1 MSELEPTELVN
12 AKHFI
17 ENGNFGKAFQ
27 VLKDF
32 GEKKDIS
39 QYEQISYYILMGSLS
54 DKLKEK
60 EKLLDYAERAYQAS
74 QGLKDSLQLV
84 DIYII
89 KSTAYISVY
98 KFEEALKL
106 LLQSEKILKSF
117 NLEASEEHIKRD
129 AEISRLRANIYFIM
143 REFDKALKYA
153 ELTLTLNKKL
163 NLKLGIVESL
173 DVMKN
178 IYYYLGEF
186 DKSLEYLNQCFLSA
200 KEIDYKAQILNCYI
214 NFGLI
219 YAFRG
224 EVNNA
229 IEYYNKALEIAKEIE
244 YKFGIAQSLNNLGDL
259 YRKQGNSNLARES
272 LEKSVK
278 IFKEIGISGV
288 TSIDSL
294 FHLALEESDLEMA
307 QKYLEQLEEI
317 QDRSK
322 LSSMAYHVDKAI
334 YLKTS
339 LRSIHRGK
347 AEEMLKQVIEG
358 EMVDYEITI
367 IALLHLCD
375 LLLSELQNT
384 SDLEIVNEIKPNI
397 IKLLDIGEKNHSY
410 PLLAEVYIFQAKLA
424 LVNLELNKAQEFLTK
439 AQNIAEKYHLNRL
452 AVRISTEHDELL
464 KQLNRWE
471 GIKQSNS
478 SLSDRMKLA
487 NIRGQMDRMIR
498 NDAIEPVEL
507 TDEEPIVLTIVSKA
521 GISYFNYS
529 FRQGWDFE
537 SIFSSFMS
545 AFNTFSSELFSE
557 SIDRIKIG
565 ENLILINSID
575 SFLIV
580 YVIKGQSYPGLKKLN
595 LFSKAIKENPE
606 IWTRL
611 KNATQTGEVL
621 EVNNPSSLGT
631 IINDIFNP

>member
-307 QKYLEQLEEI
+307 QKYL
-317 QDRSK
+317 
-322 LSSMAYHVDKAI
+322 
-334 YLKTS
+334 
-339 LRSIHRGK
+339 
-347 AEEMLKQVIEG
+347 
-358 EMVDYEITI
+358 
-367 IALLHLCD
+367 
-375 LLLSELQNT
+375 
-384 SDLEIVNEIKPNI
+384 
-397 IKLLDIGEKNHSY
+397 
-410 PLLAEVYIFQAKLA
+410 
-424 LVNLELNKAQEFLTK
+424 
-439 AQNIAEKYHLNRL
+439 
-452 AVRISTEHDELL
+452 
-464 KQLNRWE
+464 
-471 GIKQSNS
+471 
-478 SLSDRMKLA
+478 
-487 NIRGQMDRMIR
+487 
-498 NDAIEPVEL
+498 
-507 TDEEPIVLTIVSKA
+507 
-521 GISYFNYS
+521 
-529 FRQGWDFE
+529 
-537 SIFSSFMS
+537 
-545 AFNTFSSELFSE
+545 
-557 SIDRIKIG
+557 
-565 ENLILINSID
+565 
-575 SFLIV
+575 
-580 YVIKGQSYPGLKKLN
+580 
-595 LFSKAIKENPE
+595 
-606 IWTRL
+606 
-611 KNATQTGEVL
+611 
-621 EVNNPSSLGT
+621 
-631 IINDIFNP
+631 